1 MVHGLCTEAGSPTVH
16 PFGKGQSSVSREDVE
31 ELRSAWCAR
40 KRHPE
45 EEEVMQRASSLLLDT
60 LVWFM
65 DASHISPAV
74 NLLWDPCGVH
84 VRVRMGKSLSLL
96 DLCVLELSRFTA
108 ALTCCSFLSTE
119 YALSVQFCVRCLG
132 KSLCDSL
139 EFLDVSNASP
149 AMKKNLF
156 GVF

>member
-1 MVHGLCTEAGSPTVH
+1 MLGVLEKGILRRRKLCREPVLCSWTLLCGSWMPAT
-16 PFGKGQSSVSREDVE
+16 
-31 ELRSAWCAR
+31 
-40 KRHPE
+40 
-45 EEEVMQRASSLLLDT
+45 
-60 LVWFM
+60 
-65 DASHISPAV
+65 ISPAV

-84 VRVRMGKSLSLL
+84 VRVRKGKSLSLL

-149 AMKKNLF
+149 AMKKTFLVFFN
-156 GVF
+156 GVFA